1 MTGVGAVSPL
11 GAGGRNGKY
20 WGNLLA
26 GNSGLKAIQD
36 IKVPIWNGPISEC
49 PVSSVG
55 LIDRNDILVNQ
66 TGINARKSEYPDF
79 VDFALSA
86 AKFAL
91 EDSQLLDVLG
101 ENKKENYL
109 DNTRCGVAIGN
120 GGIGSLH
127 EIISS
132 YRNREKSYKKLSPFF
147 VPRTLINMAAGNVS
161 IKFGLKGP
169 NHSVAT
175 ACAAGT
181 HSVGDAFNFIRLG
194 MADAMLAGK
203 LSSHC
208 RIYCLYDDI

>member
-1 MTGVGAVSPL
+1 MTGVGVVSPL
-11 GAGGRNGKY
+11 GTGGRNGKF
-20 WGNLLA
+20 WGNLLE
-26 GNSGLKAIQD
+26 GNSGLKAIKD
-36 IKVPIWNGPISEC
+36 IKMPIWNGPISEC

-55 LIDRNDILVNQ
+55 LIDRNDILVN
-66 TGINARKSEYPDF
+66 TSGMNTRKSEYPDF
-79 VDFALSA
+79 VDFAVSA

-91 EDSQLLDVLG
+91 EDSQLLNVLG
-101 ENKKENYL
+101 DNKIEKFV
-109 DNTRCGVAIGN
+109 DNTRIGVAIGN
-120 GGIGSLH
+120 GGIGSLQ

-194 MADAMLAGK
+194 MADAMLAGN
-203 LSSHC
+203 LSSNC
-208 RIYCLYDDI
+208 RIYC

>member
-1 MTGVGAVSPL
+1 MKRRVVVTGVGVVSPL
-11 GAGGRNGKY
+11 GTGGRNGKF

-26 GNSGLKAIQD
+26 GNSGLKAIKD
-36 IKVPIWNGPISEC
+36 IKMPIWNGPISEC
-49 PVSSVG
+49 PISSVG
-55 LIDRNDILVNQ
+55 LIDRNDILGN
-66 TGINARKSEYPDF
+66 TSGITRKSEYPDF
-79 VDFALSA
+79 VDFAVSA

-91 EDSQLLDVLG
+91 EDSQLLNQLN
-101 ENKKENYL
+101 ENKIENFV
-109 DNTRCGVAIGN
+109 DNTRIGVAIGN
-120 GGIGSLH
+120 GGIGSLQ

-132 YRNREKSYKKLSPFF
+132 YRNREKSYKKLSPYF

-194 MADAMLAGK
+194 MADAMLAGN
-203 LSSHC
+203 LFSHC
-208 RIYCLYDDI
+208 